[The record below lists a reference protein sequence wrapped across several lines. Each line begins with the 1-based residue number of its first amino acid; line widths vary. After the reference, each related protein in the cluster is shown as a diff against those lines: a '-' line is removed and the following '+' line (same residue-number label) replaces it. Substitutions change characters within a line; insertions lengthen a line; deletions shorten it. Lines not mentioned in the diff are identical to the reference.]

1 MEAFEQVRV
10 DYLRSL
16 GSLVIA
22 RYGFGVFDFLAGLE
36 QSGRNAFADAFV
48 AMGMPEALAAKMQ
61 FYPLVLKAELS
72 ADKRSSYFFKLI
84 VKDAEANR
92 EVDSAMVERGNE
104 LLHAANAERHAA
116 FVQGA
121 AQEIAA
127 TQERHPSTSNVSSV
141 SGGGQS
147 PSLDFSDGVIG
158 AESSVEFKTP
168 FSGTVIAHSDE
179 EASAAFKAEYAERT
193 GLPVDAIKVVIMAD
207 DGQISGDTDAVS
219 EMGLSL
225 DEILKRFA

>member
-1 MEAFEQVRV
+1 MSSNENISAVQAFEQVRV

-84 VKDAEANR
+84 VKNAEANR
-92 EVDSAMVERGNE
+92 EVDSAMVEHGNE

-116 FVQGA
+116 FVKDA
-121 AQEIAA
+121 AQEI
-127 TQERHPSTSNVSSV
+127 TPT
-141 SGGGQS
+141 S

>member
-1 MEAFEQVRV
+1 MQAFEQVRV

-84 VKDAEANR
+84 VKNAEANR
-92 EVDSAMVERGNE
+92 EVDSAMVEHGNE

-116 FVQGA
+116 FVKDA
-121 AQEIAA
+121 AQEI
-127 TQERHPSTSNVSSV
+127 TPT
-141 SGGGQS
+141 S